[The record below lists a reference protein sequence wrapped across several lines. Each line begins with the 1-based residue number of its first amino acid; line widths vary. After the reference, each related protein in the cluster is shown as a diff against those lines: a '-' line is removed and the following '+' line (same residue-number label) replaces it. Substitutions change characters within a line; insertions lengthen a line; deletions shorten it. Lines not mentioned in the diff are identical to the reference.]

1 MSTLVVSEPAH
12 PLPSGWGGGL
22 VDVVSG
28 SFGAGHDAA
37 AQAIADQL
45 QSSGFQTRISDIVD
59 LMPGSRGRA
68 LRAAF
73 LYQVQ
78 LAPSSY
84 RWMVHY
90 GQQHTRVNAWIARA
104 MECAHPA
111 LLRLAADRPAA
122 IISTHPLASQ
132 ALGELRTQHRLRIPV
147 TTYLTDMSVHRV
159 LVHSGVDLHLAWHE
173 VPAAQAVRLGA
184 VTTRVVQPAL
194 PAAKRSSAG
203 SPPRSQGDCRRAL
216 GLPLNRRLVLVTG
229 GSCGIG
235 DLELSADDI
244 AATGIATPVVLCGRN
259 ERLRRRLQTFQR
271 SAIALGWVDDM
282 TVLLS
287 AVDVVVQNSG
297 GFTSL
302 ETLSAGVPVV
312 SYRCLS
318 GHGEA
323 NADALDQAGLVPW
336 IQTPAGLQDGLRQAL
351 ATVRTHRWSAA
362 QQVRPGLVETVFA
375 GSWARSA

>member
-1 MSTLVVSEPAH
+1 MSHLVVSEPAH
-12 PLPSGWGGGL
+12 PLPTRWGGGL
-22 VDVVSG
+22 VDIVSG

-45 QSSGFQTRISDIVD
+45 HRSGFQTRIFDIVD

-73 LYQVQ
+73 LHHVQ

-84 RWMVHY
+84 GWMVRY
-90 GQQHTRVNAWIARA
+90 GQQHPHVNVWIARA

-111 LLRLAADRPAA
+111 LLRLAADRPDA

-132 ALGELRTQHRLRIPV
+132 ALGELRAQHRLRIPV
-147 TTYLTDMSVHRV
+147 TTYLTDISVQRV

-194 PAAKRSSAG
+194 PAATRSSAG
-203 SPPRSQGDCRRAL
+203 SPPHSQEDCRQAL
-216 GLPLNRRLVLVTG
+216 GLPLDRRLALVTG

-235 DLELSADDI
+235 DLEQSADDI
-244 AATGIATPVVLCGRN
+244 SATGIATPVVLCGRN
-259 ERLRRRLQTFQR
+259 ERLRRRLQTFHQ
-271 SAIALGWVDDM
+271 SVVALGWVEDM
-282 TVLLS
+282 SVILS

-297 GFTSL
+297 GFTCL
-302 ETLSAGVPVV
+302 ESLSAGVPMV

-323 NADALDQAGLVPW
+323 NADALDRAGLVPW
-336 IQTPAGLQDGLRQAL
+336 IHTPAGLQDGLREAL
-351 ATVRTHRWSAA
+351 ATVRTHRWSSA
-362 QQVRPGLVETVFA
+362 QQIRPSLVETVFT
-375 GSWARSA
+375 GTWARSA

>member
-1 MSTLVVSEPAH
+1 MSTLVVTEPAH
-12 PLPSGWGGGL
+12 PLPTGWGGGL
-22 VDVVSG
+22 VDIVSG

-45 QSSGFQTRISDIVD
+45 HSSGFRTRIFDIVD

-73 LYQVQ
+73 LHEVQ

-84 RWMVHY
+84 RWTVRY

-122 IISTHPLASQ
+122 MISTHPLASQ
-132 ALGELRTQHRLRIPV
+132 ALGELRGQHRLRIPV

-173 VPAAQAVRLGA
+173 VPAAQAVLLGA
-184 VTTRVVQPAL
+184 GATRVVRPAI
-194 PAAKRSSAG
+194 PAERLSTG
-203 SPPRSQGDCRRAL
+203 SPPRSQDDCRRAL

-235 DLELSADDI
+235 DLERSADDI

-302 ETLSAGVPVV
+302 ETLAAGVPVV
-312 SYRCLS
+312 SYRCLA

-336 IQTPAGLQDGLRQAL
+336 IQTPAGLHDGLRQAL
-351 ATVRTHRWSAA
+351 ATARTHRWSTA

-375 GSWARSA
+375 RSWARSA